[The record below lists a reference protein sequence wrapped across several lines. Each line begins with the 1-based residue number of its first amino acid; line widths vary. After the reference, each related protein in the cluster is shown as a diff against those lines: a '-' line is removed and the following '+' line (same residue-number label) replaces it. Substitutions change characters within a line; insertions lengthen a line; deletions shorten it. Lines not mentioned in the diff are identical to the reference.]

1 MGRASL
7 ARSHLHFRTKA
18 RRRFARARSR
28 ADADLLRVH
37 PGLQDCPALQH
48 ELVLRHLAGLD
59 RRRTGRRAR
68 LSQNTLA
75 LAGARLPPGDDPGGV
90 DALPESER
98 PGPGAGG
105 RAEGLSPSPER
116 ARPQGTLRGFP
127 HPPARGRSEDSAACR
142 SRSRRPQRPERPQ
155 PRTAMKPLRI
165 VCLGGGWVAI
175 YLARA
180 LRKAI
185 QRGQVDLTVV
195 SRDNYS
201 TVHGL
206 IAEMLTCK
214 VQPQQINVSV
224 RDLLGPARLHN
235 AEVESVDLHNQC
247 VLTRSSIDGRTH
259 SLCYDHLVVG
269 VGSVEDLSRYAGIA
283 ELTFE
288 EFRVVLLEMGSQ
300 ILPELA
306 GRHPHLVRTAEKR
319 VKRLGIDV
327 RLNTGL
333 AAATADGAALNSG
346 DRVPTRA
353 IITCTGMKP
362 SPLLEQFPFA
372 RDTRGRLETDQ
383 FCRVPKA
390 ENIWAGGDC
399 AAVPH
404 PDGGTCPPLAH
415 YAQKAGWNIGVNIGR
430 LLEGRLLKPYSFNGL
445 GEACTLGH
453 GYAIAHFKGFPAC
466 GWLAW
471 IGWRFIVLT
480 MFVPCWKRRVRLMFD
495 WLLTLLLGRDIV
507 NPRID
512 EHAAISHVLFEPGQV
527 IVAEGDTRRYHYLVE
542 AGEVEVL
549 RRTGNSQSV
558 LSTLK
563 AGDYFGHAT
572 RPEPDFSIRARTRV
586 RLLAIDRDA
595 ADALSH
601 VRPDLAMMLKEGG
614 RAEPPAQA
622 P

>member
-1 MGRASL
+1 
-7 ARSHLHFRTKA
+7 
-18 RRRFARARSR
+18 
-28 ADADLLRVH
+28 
-37 PGLQDCPALQH
+37 
-48 ELVLRHLAGLD
+48 
-59 RRRTGRRAR
+59 
-68 LSQNTLA
+68 
-75 LAGARLPPGDDPGGV
+75 
-90 DALPESER
+90 
-98 PGPGAGG
+98 
-105 RAEGLSPSPER
+105 
-116 ARPQGTLRGFP
+116 
-127 HPPARGRSEDSAACR
+127 
-142 SRSRRPQRPERPQ
+142 
-155 PRTAMKPLRI
+155 MKPLRV

-214 VQPQQINVSV
+214 VQPQQINASV

-235 AEVESVDLHNQC
+235 AEIESVDLQNQC

-259 SLCYDHLVVG
+259 SLQYDHLVVG
-269 VGSVEDLSRYAGIA
+269 VGSIEDLSRYAGIA
-283 ELTFE
+283 EHTFPLKTFANCFRLRNHLLSTLEMAAIETDPDERRRLLTFVVAGGNYAGVEVACDLVDYFRLLTRRMYPELKFE

-327 RLNTGL
+327 RSNTGL
-333 AAATADGAALNSG
+333 AAATADGAALNTG
-346 DRVPTRA
+346 DSVPTGT

-362 SPLLEQFPFA
+362 SPLLEQFPYA
-372 RDTRGRLETDQ
+372 RDKRGRLETDQ

-430 LLEGRLLKPYSFNGL
+430 LLQGRLLKPYSFNGL

-453 GYAIAHFKGFPAC
+453 GHAIAHFKGVPAC

-495 WLLTLLLGRDIV
+495 WLLTMLLGRDIV
-507 NPRID
+507 NPRIV
-512 EHAAISHVLFEPGQV
+512 EHAGISHALFEPGQL
-527 IVAEGDTRRYHYLVE
+527 IVPEGDTRRYHYLIE

-549 RRTGNSQSV
+549 ARDGNNQSV
-558 LSTLK
+558 LSSLK
-563 AGDYFGHAT
+563 VGDYFGHAT
-572 RPEPDFSIRARTRV
+572 RPGTDCSIRARTRV